1 MKNQYLNQFTAY
13 PQKLPL
19 EFSVKVD
26 SVAPA
31 GSLVRLVCD
40 VTEEANLLQFV
51 DFSNRNSHGY
61 DAAMMLKCVLL
72 AFAINGYSS
81 LRDLEDLCRN
91 DIRFIYITDGL
102 APSFQSFHRF
112 IHNDLTVSAEEIFAA
127 FNKWLIRKD
136 NIDTSVLCIDGTKME
151 ANASKNSFVWINATR
166 KFRIRAWKKALS
178 ALIRLNR
185 WLSDHKE
192 TGRFSVLKE
201 MDAAYLCAVC
211 KETEKICTRKGIVF
225 RYGRGH
231 GKPEIQRI
239 YEEIRKAGCDL
250 LRYDMH
256 MEIAEGRNSFSK
268 TDIDATFMHMKY
280 DYYNHTNVFKPGY
293 NVQFGISDG
302 YILNVYTNSDGNDVH
317 SYIPFM
323 EKYYRMYGR
332 YPKYTPADAGYG
344 SYDNYY
350 YCRLH
355 DINLSMKYSGYEKR
369 KEKITDRNR
378 FKSWAFIKTDGSVVC
393 PAGHEFRTE
402 KIRIERRG
410 IYPRIVETMG
420 CSFCGSCPMRTQCT
434 KSSGGRKI
442 ARTARLERWKQEVDT
457 FMATK
462 TGRELMQERQVY
474 SEGKFG
480 DMKKNWEYDRLQRR
494 GKNNVQT
501 ELILVAIG
509 LNLRRYLRRQAEKA
523 VQSAASGRA

>member
-1 MKNQYLNQFTAY
+1 
-13 PQKLPL
+13 
-19 EFSVKVD
+19 
-26 SVAPA
+26 
-31 GSLVRLVCD
+31 
-40 VTEEANLLQFV
+40 
-51 DFSNRNSHGY
+51 
-61 DAAMMLKCVLL
+61 
-72 AFAINGYSS
+72 
-81 LRDLEDLCRN
+81 
-91 DIRFIYITDGL
+91 
-102 APSFQSFHRF
+102 
-112 IHNDLTVSAEEIFAA
+112 
-127 FNKWLIRKD
+127 
-136 NIDTSVLCIDGTKME
+136 
-151 ANASKNSFVWINATR
+151 
-166 KFRIRAWKKALS
+166 
-178 ALIRLNR
+178 
-185 WLSDHKE
+185 
-192 TGRFSVLKE
+192 
-201 MDAAYLCAVC
+201 
-211 KETEKICTRKGIVF
+211 
-225 RYGRGH
+225 
-231 GKPEIQRI
+231 
-239 YEEIRKAGCDL
+239 
-250 LRYDMH
+250 MH

-420 CSFCGSCPMRTQCT
+420 CSFCGSCPMRAQCT

-494 GKNNVQT
+494 GKKNVQT

-523 VQSAASGRA
+523 VQSAATGRA